1 MLVQGRPN
9 PKSPKTHNNNSNSS
23 NRALPTVHPNRFS
36 ESKSLDFSTWASE
49 NLYKIVTILL
59 LIATVAALFFLRNVG
74 DTAALLCFESQS
86 QQLET
91 IHFPN
96 INWNSIEPI
105 VDKTTPYA
113 NFRSEKW
120 VVVSVS
126 DYPSDALKNLVKI
139 KGWQVLAI
147 GNSKTPPDWSLKGTI
162 YLSLEQQ
169 AQLGFRVVDFL
180 PYDSYVRKT
189 VGYLFAIQHGAKK
202 IFDADDRGDVID
214 NDIGKHFDVE
224 LVGEGARQEVILQY
238 SHENPNRTI
247 VNPYVHFGQRSVWP
261 RGMPL
266 ENVGEIGHEEYYTEV
281 FGGKQFIQQGI
292 SNGLPDVDSVF
303 YFTRKSGLEA
313 FDIRF
318 DERAQKVA
326 LPQGMMVPVNSFN
339 TLYHSSAFWALMLP
353 VSVSTMASDV
363 LRGYWGQRLLWE
375 IGGFVVVYPPTVHRY
390 DRIEGYPFSEEKD
403 LHVNVGRLTK
413 FLVSWRSGKHRLLF
427 EKILELS
434 YAMAEEGFWSEKDV
448 KFTAAWLQDLLA
460 VRYQQPRLMTLELD
474 RPRATIG
481 HGDRKEFVPQKLP
494 SVHLGVEEIGTVN
507 YEIGNL
513 IRWRKT
519 FGNVVL
525 IMFCSGPVE
534 RTALEWRLL
543 YGRIFKTVI
552 ILAEQKNE
560 DLVVEEG
567 RLDYLYKWLLD
578 LALSVETWMRNFES
592 SISALWGLLEE
603 SPFASCGVLVGS
615 FNCYS
620 GAISGWEHE
629 TGKTCCD
636 DNRRQAMRFKLGSR
650 VSVLRSNRLK
660 SCGGSALYQAL
671 YQNTL
676 LVAFDMLLVDCLHL
690 DCALFGQPLETTTV
704 AVKLRRAILPRHL
717 PSIFNRYSSAE
728 GFLFLHDDTIINYWN
743 LLQADKTK
751 LWITDKVPESWTPVR
766 DDGNSDWF
774 TQQAELVN
782 KVVNSMPVHFQV
794 SYKESMPDPSSTTL
808 CSSEVFYVPRRFVSD
823 FIDLVN
829 LVGNLDMHQ
838 KVAVPMIFLS
848 MDSPQNFDP
857 VFAPMTYKPDQPST
871 NSTASYSPEVPA
883 VHPWGVS
890 SEQEFIKLVRIMA
903 AGDPL
908 LMELV

>member
-1 MLVQGRPN
+1 M
-9 PKSPKTHNNNSNSS
+9 
-23 NRALPTVHPNRFS
+23 
-36 ESKSLDFSTWASE
+36 
-49 NLYKIVTILL
+49 
-59 LIATVAALFFLRNVG
+59 
-74 DTAALLCFESQS
+74 
-86 QQLET
+86 
-91 IHFPN
+91 
-96 INWNSIEPI
+96 
-105 VDKTTPYA
+105 
-113 NFRSEKW
+113 
-120 VVVSVS
+120 
-126 DYPSDALKNLVKI
+126 
-139 KGWQVLAI
+139 LAI
-147 GNSKTPPDWSLKGTI
+147 GNSKTPSDWSLKGTI
-162 YLSLEQQ
+162 FLSLEEQ

-214 NDIGKHFDVE
+214 NDMGKHFDVE
-224 LVGEGARQEVILQY
+224 LVGEEARQEVILQY
-238 SHENPNRTI
+238 SHENPNRTV
-247 VNPYVHFGQRSVWP
+247 VNPYIHFGQRSVWP

-266 ENVGEIGHEEYYTEV
+266 ENVGEIGHEEFYTEV

-318 DERAQKVA
+318 DERAPKVA
-326 LPQGMMVPVNSFN
+326 LPQGIMVPVNSFN
-339 TLYHSSAFWALMLP
+339 TIYHASAFWALMLP
-353 VSVSTMASDV
+353 VSVSTMASDI

-375 IGGFVVVYPPTVHRY
+375 IGGYVVVYPPTVHRY

-403 LHVNVGRLTK
+403 LHVNVGRLIK
-413 FLVSWRSGKHRLLF
+413 FLVSWRSGKHRLF

-460 VRYQQPRLMTLELD
+460 VRYQQPRLMSLELD
-474 RPRATIG
+474 RPRANIG

-543 YGRIFKTVI
+543 YGRIFKTLI

-560 DLVVEEG
+560 DLAVEEG
-567 RLDYLYKWLLD
+567 RLDYLYK
-578 LALSVETWMRNFES
+578 
-592 SISALWGLLEE
+592 
-603 SPFASCGVLVGS
+603 
-615 FNCYS
+615 
-620 GAISGWEHE
+620 
-629 TGKTCCD
+629 
-636 DNRRQAMRFKLGSR
+636 Q
-650 VSVLRSNRLK
+650 
-660 SCGGSALYQAL
+660 
-671 YQNTL
+671 
-676 LVAFDMLLVDCLHL
+676 
-690 DCALFGQPLETTTV
+690 
-704 AVKLRRAILPRHL
+704 LPG
-717 PSIFNRYSSAE
+717 IFNRYSSAE
-728 GFLFLHDDTIINYWN
+728 GFLFLHDDTILNYWN

-751 LWITDKVPESWTPVR
+751 LWITDKVSESWTPVS

-774 TQQAELVN
+774 TKQAELVKN
-782 KVVNSMPVHFQV
+782 VVSSMPVHFQV
-794 SYKESMPDPSSTTL
+794 SYKESMPVHSSIII

-829 LVGNLDMHQ
+829 LVGDLDIHQ
-838 KVAVPMIFLS
+838 KIAVPLIFLS
-848 MDSPQNFDP
+848 MDSPQNFDS
-857 VFAPMTYKPDQPST
+857 VFGTMIYKPDQPSI
-871 NSTASYSPEVPA
+871 NSTTFYSPEVPA